1 MAKGMNMTRSIRRLF
16 ATLFLATT
24 FVVPSVS
31 ATEPGGTD
39 RVKLDR
45 TVISGNQELPK
56 VLYILPWESKES
68 RPALDPGLELYS
80 GDVLAPV
87 NPASHRRQL
96 DQLEALR
103 GAASSR

>member
-1 MAKGMNMTRSIRRLF
+1 MTQSIGRLLAASSLLMTVVVAPVAAQEA
-16 ATLFLATT
+16 AT
-24 FVVPSVS
+24 
-31 ATEPGGTD
+31 TD

-45 TVISGNQELPK
+45 TVVSGNQELPK

-68 RPALDPGLELYS
+68 RPALDYGLKPYS
-80 GDVLAPV
+80 GDILTPV

-103 GAASSR
+103 DTPASR